1 MSSTQTA
8 NAKPNG
14 QAAGAVQL
22 LLPFTDAHVMR
33 GILDAMPARVSYFDK
48 NRKFRYNNQEF
59 YRFTGTNHWA
69 QRGAG
74 FGAPHFSGNSA
85 AGASSQAR

>member
-48 NRKFRYNNQEF
+48 NRKFRYNNQ
-59 YRFTGTNHWA
+59 
-69 QRGAG
+69 
-74 FGAPHFSGNSA
+74 
-85 AGASSQAR
+85 